1 VRCSGPARRIAN
13 DGAVAR
19 TTPSAGQGLDGVSV
33 VAMDGG
39 SGGVSPMAEPNAG
52 EQGRQGIRRKAS
64 KNSAGLADSPFS
76 DKPNVQVRAIPENP
90 TMGVSS
96 SK

>member
-1 VRCSGPARRIAN
+1 
-13 DGAVAR
+13 
-19 TTPSAGQGLDGVSV
+19 
-33 VAMDGG
+33 
-39 SGGVSPMAEPNAG
+39 MAEPNAG